1 MKKLLSLATLAA
13 VVGATALPAAAA
25 NPTGNVTVK
34 WNIAATGTLALNQNY
49 SAAGAAQTTAPTIV
63 SMAAMPGGASC
74 TAAGAG
80 SEVAGTVNF
89 GSIAPPSSGTANSA
103 CQYKNAINAVVTTND
118 SNGWSIT
125 EALSAALG
133 AGYGLCAIANGFT
146 WGAAAGATMSA
157 TQSAATNA
165 IAPSGTNTCAAG
177 ANALSTTAATA
188 MTNANAFP
196 STAANVGEDFE
207 LLVPPL
213 ASFGAGTATVV
224 YTLVLN

>member
-1 MKKLLSLATLAA
+1 LATLAA

-49 SAAGAAQTTAPTIV
+49 SAAGAAQTTAPAIV
-63 SMAAMPGGASC
+63 SMAVMPGGASC

-80 SEVAGTVNF
+80 SEAAGTVNF
-89 GSIAPPSSGTANSA
+89 GAIAPPSGGAANSA

-118 SNGWSIT
+118 TAGWSIT
-125 EALSAALG
+125 EALSAAMP
-133 AGYGLCAIANGFT
+133 AGYALCAIPNGFT

-157 TQSAATNA
+157 TSSAAANA
-165 IAPSGTNTCAAG
+165 VNPTG
-177 ANALSTTAATA
+177 ANACGAGSNGITTTAATA
-188 MTNANAFP
+188 MTNPNAFSAP
-196 STAANVGEDFE
+196 AANVGEDFE

-213 ASFGAGTATVV
+213 ATVGANTATVV